1 MENFKAPFFILG
13 GQIWMITAEEI
24 DFFEAIAWVENF
36 YSVIAPIVDF
46 ALVYILFPTERFILV
61 WKSEIVQVNAFLAN
75 LVF

>member
-1 MENFKAPFFILG
+1 
-13 GQIWMITAEEI
+13 MITAEEI

-36 YSVIAPIVDF
+36 YSVIALIVDF

-61 WKSEIVQVNAFLAN
+61 RKSEIVQVNAFLAN